1 MRRSI
6 AGTVAPFIAAMIAAA
21 CSAPGATADPT
32 STPVASG
39 VASPSTTPV
48 AGTPTEAP
56 SLPAVPSG
64 LPVMPGAQAADPP
77 TQPGSIA
84 HWTVDAIGPDVYNY
98 YLDAL
103 PDAGFAI
110 LGRFPGGNVA
120 IIRFA
125 TPDGDR
131 FDLALVGEGDRDQV
145 RISLRLPEGP

>member
-1 MRRSI
+1 MRRSV
-6 AGTVAPFIAAMIAAA
+6 AGTVAPLIAAMIAAA

-32 STPVASG
+32 SPPVASG
-39 VASPSTTPV
+39 VASPSTSLA
-48 AGTPTEAP
+48 AGTPTPAP
-56 SLPAVPSG
+56 SLPAVPAG
-64 LPVMPGAQAADPP
+64 LPVMPGAHATDPP
-77 TQPGSIA
+77 TEPGSIA
-84 HWTVDAIGPDVYNY
+84 RWTVDAIGPDVYSY

-125 TPDGDR
+125 TPDGDT
-131 FDLALVGEGDRDQV
+131 FDLALVGEGDGDQV